1 MCVILQTIDVPSF
14 NDIDKEKMELHAS
27 NFHEIVSVSDLFA
40 FDDFSFLSAFTK
52 YRIKEA
58 ILKLHT

>member
-1 MCVILQTIDVPSF
+1 MQSF
-14 NDIDKEKMELHAS
+14 DDINGEEMELHAS
-27 NFHEIVSVSDLFA
+27 NFHEIVSVRDLFA

-52 YRIKEA
+52 YRIKHA